1 MPHVDVVARSCDIMR
16 IAIMLNRR
24 AFVIYAAGLTIAARS
39 PASVLDRAIRRAG
52 GSAALRQARA
62 LKWKGEA
69 TIHAGQRRIDIGV
82 STHVIPFVSARSDS
96 WLLSDGPAK
105 TRSLIV
111 EPQGGWI
118 ERDGKRTP
126 MPDAMLQHERAQYAI
141 YGLMLLVPLSDP
153 GASGV
158 AGPAPNTLLARHPG
172 APDTTFG
179 LDPDGRLAWAS
190 NSVRRPEGEGSVE
203 QRFEFSGSMRDRG
216 VRWPARIEIAQDRL
230 PYFDLRLSHFEIS
243 A

>member
-1 MPHVDVVARSCDIMR
+1 MR

-24 AFVIYAAGLTIAARS
+24 AFVICVAGLAIAARS

-52 GSAALRQARA
+52 GGAALRQARA
-62 LKWKGEA
+62 LKWQGEA
-69 TIHAGQRRIDIGV
+69 TIHAGERRIDIGV

-96 WLLSDGPAK
+96 WLLSEGQAK
-105 TRSLIV
+105 TRSLII

-118 ERDGKRTP
+118 ERDGKLTP

-141 YGLMLLVPLSDP
+141 YGLMLLVPLSDH

-158 AGPAPNTLLARHPG
+158 AGSAPNTLLARHPG
-172 APDTTFG
+172 APDTTIG

-190 NSVRRPEGEGSVE
+190 NSVPRPEGKGIIE
-203 QRFEFSGSMRDRG
+203 QRFEFSGSMQSRG
-216 VRWPARIEIAQDRL
+216 VRWPARIQIAQDHV
-230 PYFDLRLSHFEIS
+230 PYFDLRLSHFEVS